1 MVTTLKRTTIF
12 LTAEQHEGLRRI
24 AFEQHTSMAELL
36 RNATL
41 QLMEDEGDIQA
52 GLRALADEEG
62 TMTWDQYVESRKD
75 RSIDV

>member
-24 AFEQHTSMAELL
+24 AFEQRTSMAELL

-52 GLRALADEEG
+52 GLRALSDEEG

-75 RSIDV
+75 RSIDA

>member
-24 AFEQHTSMAELL
+24 AFEQRTSMAELL
-36 RNATL
+36 LNATL
-41 QLMEDEGDIQA
+41 QLMEDEEDIQA
-52 GLRALADEEG
+52 GLRALSDEEG

-75 RSIDV
+75 HSIDV